1 MTDEWPETFL
11 LIHQSHDQVYRTID
25 AAIHDEEQENPQS
38 AIINYRLV
46 IVQIDEAMTIP
57 VQVPE
62 DPVELDDTWRKAC
75 QMIHKMKCTRG
86 EVVQRINSLMTK
98 YPPPKLD
105 ITANAATAPLN
116 ESASDDQSRPRT
128 YAELAIALQN
138 IQSIEQRSDECLND
152 ALQLIYT
159 CNNVRFYRIGSNG
172 DVTTTTE
179 NCELRVL
186 SLEADTKR
194 QLQNTYFMQI
204 ISEAITGSEATN
216 AIDAFD
222 NPWIYP
228 LKAGASPC
236 YYTKFGAFMFPDLHA
251 DDIEFGAAIGIVVP
265 KESEHLVLEILEAI
279 LHGVVRQLTDA
290 DLALMRSRRSSS
302 EVVSDN
308 IVKGATY
315 LSQGLVC
322 GSNKIGQFMTNN
334 TPYLIS
340 KLERVPE
347 NAPPVSERVVTGV
360 QVAKNVTTAAVGVTG
375 YVAGKIGS
383 ATMALG
389 RFLAPHVHTQGSKLL
404 SHTMGFSQEEAAEK
418 VRMLSLLFVL
428 QFPIKMRTLINLDE
442 RCADCS
448 RWSRRRFRNCLLGT
462 RAIRKCTRY
471 KFE

>member
-1 MTDEWPETFL
+1 MSDEWPATFL
-11 LIHQSHDQVYRTID
+11 LIQQSHDQVYQTID

-38 AIINYRLV
+38 AIINYKFV

-57 VQVPE
+57 VQVPD
-62 DPVELDDTWRKAC
+62 DPVELDESWHKAC
-75 QMIHKMKCTRG
+75 QMIQKLKCTRG
-86 EVVQRINSLMTK
+86 EVLQRVNTLMTK

-105 ITANAATAPLN
+105 ITADAATAPLN
-116 ESASDDQSRPRT
+116 DSATDDQSRPRT

-138 IQSIEQRSDECLND
+138 IQSECLSD
-152 ALQLIYT
+152 TLQLIYS
-159 CNNVRFYRIGSNG
+159 CDNVRFYRIASNG

-186 SLEADTKR
+186 SLEADAER

-204 ISEAITGSEATN
+204 ISEAITGNEATN
-216 AIDAFD
+216 NSMDAFD

-228 LKAGASPC
+228 LRAGASPC
-236 YYTKFGAFMFPDLHA
+236 FYTKFGAFMFPDLHA
-251 DDIEFGAAIGIVVP
+251 HGIEFGAAIGVVVP

-279 LHGVVRQLTDA
+279 LHGVVRQQTDE
-290 DLALMRSRRSSS
+290 DFELMRSRRSSS

-315 LSQGLVC
+315 LSQGLIC

-347 NAPPVSERVVTGV
+347 NTPPVSEHVVTGV
-360 QVAKNVTTAAVGVTG
+360 QVAKTVTSAAVGVTG

-404 SHTMGFSQEEAAEK
+404 SHTMGFSQEEASEK
-418 VRMLSLLFVL
+418 VRMLYIKLSVL
-428 QFPIKMRTLINLDE
+428 PFSKKKKNTNQ
-442 RCADCS
+442 S
-448 RWSRRRFRNCLLGT
+448 R
-462 RAIRKCTRY
+462 
-471 KFE
+471 

>member
-1 MTDEWPETFL
+1 MSDEWPATFL
-11 LIHQSHDQVYRTID
+11 LIRQSHDQVYRTID
-25 AAIHDEEQENPQS
+25 SAIRDEEQENPQS
-38 AIINYRLV
+38 AIINYKLV

-57 VQVPE
+57 VQVPD
-62 DPVELDDTWRKAC
+62 DPVEVDETWHKAC

-86 EVVQRINSLMTK
+86 EVVQRVNTLVTK
-98 YPPPKLD
+98 YPPPKFD
-105 ITANAATAPLN
+105 ITADSATAPLN
-116 ESASDDQSRPRT
+116 DSDDHSRPRT

-138 IQSIEQRSDECLND
+138 IQAIEQRSDECLSN
-152 ALQLIYT
+152 ALQLIYV
-159 CNNVRFYRIGSNG
+159 CDNVRFYRIGSNG
-172 DVTTTTE
+172 DVTTTAE

-186 SLEADTKR
+186 TLEADAER
-194 QLQNTYFMQI
+194 QLQNTYFLQI
-204 ISEAITGSEATN
+204 ISEAITGSEATST
-216 AIDAFD
+216 AMDAFD

-228 LKAGASPC
+228 LRAGASPC
-236 YYTKFGAFMFPDLHA
+236 FYTKFGAFMFPDLHA
-251 DDIEFGAAIGIVVP
+251 QDIEFGSAIGIVVP
-265 KESEHLVLEILEAI
+265 KESEHLLLEILEAI
-279 LHGVVRQLTDA
+279 LHGIVRQLTDE

-347 NAPPVSERVVTGV
+347 NAPPVSEHVVTGV

-418 VRMLSLLFVL
+418 VRILSVISIFYKKKTY
-428 QFPIKMRTLINLDE
+428 F
-442 RCADCS
+442 
-448 RWSRRRFRNCLLGT
+448 WS
-462 RAIRKCTRY
+462 I
-471 KFE
+471 

>member
-1 MTDEWPETFL
+1 MSDEWPATFL
-11 LIHQSHDQVYRTID
+11 LIQQSHDQVYRTID
-25 AAIHDEEQENPQS
+25 AAIRDEERENPQS
-38 AIINYRLV
+38 AIINYKLV

-57 VQVPE
+57 VQVPD
-62 DPVELDDTWRKAC
+62 DPVELDETWHKAC

-86 EVVQRINSLMTK
+86 EVVQRINTLMIK

-105 ITANAATAPLN
+105 IAADSAAAPHN

-138 IQSIEQRSDECLND
+138 IQSIEHRSDECLSE

-159 CNNVRFYRIGSNG
+159 CENVRFYRIGSNG

-186 SLEADTKR
+186 SLEADAKR

-204 ISEAITGSEATN
+204 ISEAITGSDATN
-216 AIDAFD
+216 TDGFD

-228 LKAGASPC
+228 LRAGASPC
-236 YYTKFGAFMFPDLHA
+236 FYTKFGAFMFPDLHA
-251 DDIEFGAAIGIVVP
+251 HCSEFGAAIGIVVP

-347 NAPPVSERVVTGV
+347 NAPPVSEHVVTGV

-389 RFLAPHVHTQGSKLL
+389 RFLAPHVQTQGSKLL

-418 VRMLSLLFVL
+418 VRIFYYLH
-428 QFPIKMRTLINLDE
+428 
-442 RCADCS
+442 
-448 RWSRRRFRNCLLGT
+448 
-462 RAIRKCTRY
+462 
-471 KFE
+471 